1 MPSWTRLA
9 DPATDAE
16 LLPAWF
22 VGRMLGAQEGHFGL
36 LLTTGDV
43 LRVASLRAVHIAE
56 DGTILL
62 DIQFDHAGVPADADM
77 AWQSKHYLGAPVPG
91 AVGATVNLAQ
101 VVCAVEFT
109 VPQSAERHPELA
121 AEAEAAVSA
130 TVDDLRHAAEEAVER
145 QDIA

>member
-1 MPSWTRLA
+1 MPRWTRLA
-9 DPATDAE
+9 DPATDAD

-22 VGRMLGAQEGHFGL
+22 VRRMLGPENGHFGL

-43 LRVASLRAVHIAE
+43 LRVASLTAAHIAE

-62 DIQFDHAGVPADADM
+62 DLMLDHAGVPAQADL

-91 AVGATVNLAQ
+91 AAEATVNLAQ

-109 VPQSAERHPELA
+109 DEANFADKVVEL
-121 AEAEAAVSA
+121 
-130 TVDDLRHAAEEAVER
+130 RQAAEEAAER
-145 QDIA
+145 QQVA

>member
-1 MPSWTRLA
+1 MPRWTRLA

-22 VGRMLGAQEGHFGL
+22 VQRMLGEPAGHFGL

-43 LRVASLRAVHIAE
+43 LRVAGLRAAHIAE

-62 DIQFDHAGVPADADM
+62 DLLLDHAGVPALADL

-91 AVGATVNLAQ
+91 AVEATVNLAQ

-109 VPQSAERHPELA
+109 GEASFSDKVVELRQA
-121 AEAEAAVSA
+121 AEA
-130 TVDDLRHAAEEAVER
+130 AAER
-145 QDIA
+145 QEVA

>member
-9 DPATDAE
+9 DPATDAA

-22 VGRMLGAQEGHFGL
+22 VERMLGSDQGSFGL

-43 LRVASLRAVHIAE
+43 LRVAGLRAAHLSS

-62 DIQFDHAGVPADADM
+62 DLTLDHAGVPAMADT

-91 AVGATVNLAQ
+91 AVQATVNLAQ
-101 VVCAVEFT
+101 VVCAVEFQRSQT
-109 VPQSAERHPELA
+109 VGRPQEE
-121 AEAEAAVSA
+121 EAMSA
-130 TVDDLRHAAEEAVER
+130 TVVELRQAAEDATER
-145 QDIA
+145 QSVA

>member
-1 MPSWTRLA
+1 MSRWTRIA
-9 DPATDAE
+9 DLATDAE

-22 VGRMLGAQEGHFGL
+22 VQRMLGATEGHFGL

-43 LRVASLRAVHIAE
+43 LRVAGLRAAHIAE

-62 DIQFDHAGVPADADM
+62 DLLLDHAGVPSLADV

-91 AVGATVNLAQ
+91 AVEATVNLAQ

-109 VPQSAERHPELA
+109 AESTLTGKVVEL
-121 AEAEAAVSA
+121 
-130 TVDDLRHAAEEAVER
+130 RQAAEEAVER
-145 QDIA
+145 QEVA